1 MRVLTKVR
9 RIPLLLFVIVA
20 LAAAPVLAKA
30 QSSSSPPD
38 SPGAVAKAT
47 PAQPDLTYTRPT
59 AKTRLH
65 NYVFDMIGPYPILGA
80 ALSAGINQADK
91 TPPEWKQGAEAYGKR
106 FGSNFGIASVS
117 TTTRYALAAA
127 FREDTLYYRCEC
139 KGFFPRLSHAFTA
152 VVQRVLAKGCRKGI
166 ARRRAYGCY

>member
-9 RIPLLLFVIVA
+9 RIPLLLIVIVA

-38 SPGAVAKAT
+38 SPGTVAKAT
-47 PAQPDLTYTRPT
+47 PAQPALTYTRPT

-65 NYVFDMIGPYPILGA
+65 NYAFDMIGPYPILGA

-106 FGSNFGIASVS
+106 FGSNFGIAAVT
-117 TTTRYALAAA
+117 TTTRYSLPSR
-127 FREDTLYYRCEC
+127 FPQHTLHY
-139 KGFFPRLSHAFTA
+139 P
-152 VVQRVLAKGCRKGI
+152 
-166 ARRRAYGCY
+166 